1 MASSRGTAPPV
12 PKSRGVPRP
21 LPASARAREPGPSG
35 FGQLLAKTEKRKEQ
49 KDTLEAVEFEQIDLS
64 AVDAD
69 AVVETQMCPRCELQ
83 IRVDIFDGHWHSHSS
98 EILPWLFLGGRRNA
112 DNEKELVERTKV
124 THILNVAKE
133 CDLDRRLEG
142 MFVYKK
148 IEMHDSKDF
157 DLLGSI
163 TDAVQFIQD
172 AHDASPQNRVLVHC
186 VQGISRSASVVVAY
200 LVHSGMCVFL
210 VLESSAL
217 NLF

>member
-1 MASSRGTAPPV
+1 
-12 PKSRGVPRP
+12 
-21 LPASARAREPGPSG
+21 
-35 FGQLLAKTEKRKEQ
+35 
-49 KDTLEAVEFEQIDLS
+49 
-64 AVDAD
+64 
-69 AVVETQMCPRCELQ
+69 MCPRCELQ

-124 THILNVAKE
+124 SHILNVAKE

-200 LVHSGMCVFL
+200 LVHSGMSLQHAYEHVRARRKIAAPRANFIEQL
-210 VLESSAL
+210 GIFESSL
-217 NLF
+217 NPGLERPTLTPDEIVECGFVLDVDQSAYG